1 MVNFAW
7 ASWYRNC
14 TIYTFLKWVTVHP
27 TLSFFDIF
35 TIQQVFNCWIW
46 PWIDLEV
53 IWGHLRARDLG
64 FPKLEANLWQLN
76 DTKACLEITL
86 WRCFDNLAGPEWT
99 RRLSSGPR
107 LTSRR
112 SYGRSFVPG
121 SLAIWPNSFLYNPFP
136 NRALSFFKKYKIKPN
151 YDQTIVLTG

>member
-1 MVNFAW
+1 MGHCSPNSIIVQHFYHSTSIQLLNM
-7 ASWYRNC
+7 
-14 TIYTFLKWVTVHP
+14 
-27 TLSFFDIF
+27 TLDRSR
-35 TIQQVFNCWIW
+35 
-46 PWIDLEV
+46 
-53 IWGHLRARDLG
+53 GHLRARDLG
-64 FPKLEANLWQLN
+64 FPKLEAYLWQLN

-121 SLAIWPNSFLYNPFP
+121 SLAI
-136 NRALSFFKKYKIKPN
+136 
-151 YDQTIVLTG
+151 